1 MNRRRPELDWLR
13 VVAIAILHAFHVG
26 MMFNRRDFHR
36 GEIIQLHAVVRFD
49 ALSHGDAFA
58 ELDDG
63 SSVIVS
69 RTHRDTF
76 LTRWRGR

>member
-1 MNRRRPELDWLR
+1 
-13 VVAIAILHAFHVG
+13 
-26 MMFNRRDFHR
+26 
-36 GEIIQLHAVVRFD
+36 VVRFD
-49 ALSHGDAFA
+49 ALSHGDAVA

-69 RTHRDTF
+69 RTHRDSF